1 MWAKFLQYHIYFFLT
16 ILVVSLASNIHQY
29 LLYKKATTMLLECQ
43 NTYETLQILD
53 QYIKKTYKD

>member
-1 MWAKFLQYHIYFFLT
+1 MWNKFLQYHIYFFLT
-16 ILVVSLASNIHQY
+16 ILVVSIASNIHQH

-53 QYIKKTYKD
+53 QYIENTYKD

>member
-1 MWAKFLQYHIYFFLT
+1 MWVKFLHYHIYFFLT

-53 QYIKKTYKD
+53 QYIK

>member
-1 MWAKFLQYHIYFFLT
+1 MWPKFLQYHIYFFLI

-29 LLYKKATTMLLECQ
+29 LLYKKATTLLLDYQ

>member
-1 MWAKFLQYHIYFFLT
+1 MWAKFLHYHIYFFLT

-43 NTYETLQILD
+43 NTYETLQILN